1 MSESDRHE
9 DAAAYALSSLDAAE
23 LAEFEA
29 HLAGCPVCQYE
40 VAAFA
45 DTAAEL
51 SLLTEAT
58 PSPRLRANV
67 LAAIQVLPQLPAP
80 DEGDK
85 GRGRPAAPVLRPS
98 ADGWDRAAPSGPRRA
113 LPGWEMSEEP
123 EPRLVSELDLRRQR
137 RRSRVL
143 RGLVAAMLVVTVGL
157 GGVIYTLVQQRQDQ
171 AAQIAQRFSEE
182 QVVRAPDAR
191 LVSVKLDNGGVCTF
205 VVSEQQNRG
214 LFLGTNMPQPDPG
227 LQYQLWTATGTP
239 DDFSAVLDNAVPN
252 ARPWRQL
259 FRGDLAE
266 ADLVAISIERQDT
279 VPAEPTELVAVAKI
293 PS

>member
-1 MSESDRHE
+1 MSDRHE
-9 DAAAYALSSLDAAE
+9 DATAYALNALDAAD

-29 HLAGCPVCQYE
+29 HLAGCPFCQEE
-40 VAAFA
+40 VTALW
-45 DTAAEL
+45 DTAAAL
-51 SLLTEAT
+51 SLLTQAT
-58 PSPRLRANV
+58 PSPGLRAKV
-67 LAAIQVLPQLPAP
+67 LAAVQDLPQLPAD
-80 DEGDK
+80 DEGEE
-85 GRGRPAAPVLRPS
+85 GPGRPAAPVLPTGVDPWNRP
-98 ADGWDRAAPSGPRRA
+98 AGPRRA
-113 LPGWEMSEEP
+113 LPGSEVPEEP
-123 EPRLVSELDLRRQR
+123 DTPHLTELERRRQR
-137 RRSRVL
+137 RRNRVL
-143 RGLVAAMLVVTVGL
+143 RGLVAAMLAVTVGL
-157 GGVIYTLVQQRQDQ
+157 GGVVYTLVQQRQDQ

-227 LQYQLWTATGTP
+227 LQYQLWTGTGTP
-239 DDFSAVLDNAVPN
+239 DDFSAELDNAVPN

-279 VPAEPTELVAVAKI
+279 TPAEPTDLVAVAEI

>member
-1 MSESDRHE
+1 MTDRHE
-9 DAAAYALSSLDAAE
+9 DAAAYALASLDATE

-29 HLAGCPVCQYE
+29 HLSGCPSCQYE

-51 SLLTEAT
+51 SLLIEAT
-58 PSPRLRANV
+58 PAPRLRTNV
-67 LAAIQVLPQLPAP
+67 LAGVRDLPQLRAQ
-80 DEGDK
+80 DEGD
-85 GRGRPAAPVLRPS
+85 GGHGQPQTPVLRTRPD
-98 ADGWDRAAPSGPRRA
+98 AWTRPAGPRRA
-113 LPGWEMSEEP
+113 LPGSELPDEP
-123 EPRLVSELDLRRQR
+123 NMTDVSELERRRQR

-143 RGLVAAMLVVTVGL
+143 RGLVAAMLIVTVGL

-191 LVSVKLDNGGVCTF
+191 LVSVQLDNGGVCTF

-227 LQYQLWTATGTP
+227 LQYRLWTATGTLDELSP
-239 DDFSAVLDNAVPN
+239 VLDNPVPN
-252 ARPWRQL
+252 QRPWRQL
-259 FRGDLAE
+259 FRGNLAE
-266 ADLVAISIERQDT
+266 ADLVAISIEPEGST
-279 VPAEPTELVAVAKI
+279 PAEPTELVAITKI
-293 PS
+293 SS